1 MKHERGITTIASLVA
16 KAKNGWELL
25 SRIPYTSSLAHHP
38 VAAAA
43 LGLGAGVAGLY
54 VALRASASVPWVS
67 DREDSSEIVC
77 YVGGLHNLG
86 NNCFLNVI
94 LQALASCSSF
104 LPYLRSL
111 LHRENLFVVD
121 QTEELPLIHALIL
134 LLEELSIIRDRKVV
148 LSPKGV
154 MAAMSL
160 YTSNFN
166 LTKQQDAAEA
176 LLHLLTSLRSEVL
189 LGYVPHGSSISN
201 ITAFASRVYKQ
212 EVGYG
217 LELDRWK
224 KILFGPFD
232 GTLRSML
239 TCSSCSTVLSMD
251 HEHFDCLPLLPV
263 LDKNGDIIDAC
274 SLVDCIR
281 HFSTVELLESYR
293 CDRCW
298 HLSALQ
304 YMSLKSERDEG
315 KINKLR
321 FCVNYDNCS
330 CSNLFQKD
338 EIIWSGV
345 SHATKQLT
353 LNHCPKILCIHVQ
366 RALMSVT
373 GEFVKHEEHIS
384 FPLILDLYPFT
395 KSSSTPKNEYLL
407 QTKPSVPNM
416 SFVPHMLRVM
426 QGTTSAEALG
436 FQKINLGSASE
447 IREEISHENQ
457 ENSNSKDTFI
467 GRKRCMYSLCAVV
480 EHYGRYGGGHYA
492 AYRRAPLVKDHALD
506 MEGSKGTGNSKWFYV
521 SDRQVLEVS
530 EAAVLSAN
538 ATLLFYERI

>member
-1 MKHERGITTIASLVA
+1 MKHERGITTTASLVA
-16 KAKNGWELL
+16 KAKKNGLELL
-25 SRIPYTSSLAHHP
+25 SRIPYTSYH

-54 VALRASASVPWVS
+54 VALRASTSTSVPLVS
-67 DREDSSEIVC
+67 DTDRDDSSEVVC

-104 LPYLRSL
+104 LPYLRSIPQSK
-111 LHRENLFVVD
+111 HLFVVD
-121 QTEELPLIHALIL
+121 HTEELPLVHALIL
-134 LLEELSIIRDRKVV
+134 LLEELSIIKDRKVV

-166 LTKQQDAAEA
+166 LTRQQDAAEA

-189 LGYVPHGSSISN
+189 LGYVPHGSSVANVTS
-201 ITAFASRVYKQ
+201 FASRVYKQ
-212 EVGYG
+212 KVGYG
-217 LELDRWK
+217 LELDQWK

-274 SLVDCIR
+274 SLVDCLR
-281 HFSTVELLESYR
+281 HFSTVEFLESYR

-298 HLSALQ
+298 HLSALR

-321 FCVNYDNCS
+321 FCVNYDHCS
-330 CSNLFQKD
+330 CSNLFQRD
-338 EIIWSGV
+338 EILWSGV
-345 SHATKQLT
+345 SRATKQLT

-384 FPLILDLYPFT
+384 FPFILDLYPFT
-395 KSSSTPKNEYLL
+395 KSASTPKNEYLF

-426 QGTTSAEALG
+426 QGTTSAEEIG

-447 IREEISHENQ
+447 IREEISHESQVNLQ
-457 ENSNSKDTFI
+457 T
-467 GRKRCMYSLCAVV
+467 GRILAV
-480 EHYGRYGGGHYA
+480 Y
-492 AYRRAPLVKDHALD
+492 
-506 MEGSKGTGNSKWFYV
+506 KGLYYN
-521 SDRQVLEVS
+521 
-530 EAAVLSAN
+530 
-538 ATLLFYERI
+538 II